1 METREEEI
9 GSGLGCRSVS
19 QCGGDKWT
27 RRTLPPAVGRLV
39 LAVGPVQRRM
49 TALMGHACHATATAS
64 YLLLPPSMRCKK
76 EECVNMLLA
85 VIGVCALFLLSGRDH
100 ISVRSTALLSVRDRN
115 KTVRQKLKG
124 FIHGMAQALFP
135 VYQFSHSG
143 TWLQLTPDMLVG

>member
-85 VIGVCALFLLSGRDH
+85 VIGVVLSSSYPDET
-100 ISVRSTALLSVRDRN
+100 ISAYAVQHSYPYETATKR
-115 KTVRQKLKG
+115 
-124 FIHGMAQALFP
+124 
-135 VYQFSHSG
+135 
-143 TWLQLTPDMLVG
+143 

>member
-19 QCGGDKWT
+19 QCGGDKWR

-85 VIGVCALFLLSGRDH
+85 VIGVCARPVVLSSSYPDET
-100 ISVRSTALLSVRDRN
+100 ISAYAVQHSYPYETATKR
-115 KTVRQKLKG
+115 
-124 FIHGMAQALFP
+124 
-135 VYQFSHSG
+135 
-143 TWLQLTPDMLVG
+143 